1 MLLPVI
7 GLKLSITTCSLISNY
22 NDLAAC
28 FLSWP
33 LYAVFNLSKNFQAL
47 PLDQVPIKTTH
58 QQWVWDLV
66 DDQIWTKCNA
76 KMVVNLIAQCSV
88 GALCPKSVRKKNQKC
103 AGSAFFIFF
112 ACSFSRCS
120 PNNWSRTT
128 LKKLFCWLTSLVTSN
143 WGCSRI
149 NWNIFKVLRW
159 KPGQPNV
166 KYEKENRWNP
176 RSFVYF
182 LQTRS
187 FTEKFFTDDFYL
199 SGYFRGEFYGLI
211 VSLRRMNTFT
221 SRDQFKAIAI
231 RIGEDL
237 VVNYVMVNRW

>member
-88 GALCPKSVRKKNQKC
+88 GALCPKSVRKKIKNVRGVLFSYFRMQ
-103 AGSAFFIFF
+103 FFEVFPKQLI
-112 ACSFSRCS
+112 S
-120 PNNWSRTT
+120 NY
-128 LKKLFCWLTSLVTSN
+128 LKLFCWLTSLVTSN

-149 NWNIFKVLRW
+149 NWNIFNCNNLAC
-159 KPGQPNV
+159 Q
-166 KYEKENRWNP
+166 
-176 RSFVYF
+176 
-182 LQTRS
+182 
-187 FTEKFFTDDFYL
+187 
-199 SGYFRGEFYGLI
+199 
-211 VSLRRMNTFT
+211 
-221 SRDQFKAIAI
+221 
-231 RIGEDL
+231 
-237 VVNYVMVNRW
+237 

>member
-58 QQWVWDLV
+58 QQWVHVWALV

-149 NWNIFKVLRW
+149 NWNIFNCNNLTCRKVTYFSPSKSNFTHRYDI
-159 KPGQPNV
+159 QTPN
-166 KYEKENRWNP
+166 E
-176 RSFVYF
+176 
-182 LQTRS
+182 
-187 FTEKFFTDDFYL
+187 L
-199 SGYFRGEFYGLI
+199 SLHIHLWISWPVRVCLETLANLMKITIIY
-211 VSLRRMNTFT
+211 
-221 SRDQFKAIAI
+221 
-231 RIGEDL
+231 
-237 VVNYVMVNRW
+237 